1 MKKLVLMAVA
11 LVMALTANAQNA
23 SVVMFGKPQFAIPGG
38 KEGKNYAIIIE
49 SDKNVRTQVD
59 VMTSLLRKY
68 KIVDEVNLDE
78 IDDKTSEFT
87 VPFVIR
93 QAVEGC
99 KGMMNA
105 PYAAAPLR
113 LYGELRFEF
122 HDNGKMMLVVQN
134 LSPNLFIVTVPE
146 KELSKSSDAVQTFL
160 GECRAAASPKWMTK
174 LLAWANVGID
184 KMDDFM
190 AQLDEYFADL
200 DSKFANYAAI
210 EAEGNGKWMSPEQ
223 HVEYLSTA
231 GGPYAKHGATALQK
245 YIDEGRMPG
254 VPQDRWEKSIRP
266 VLDRLFVASNQG
278 MGGTIVGV
286 AEDGKDTWT
295 SVDGKV
301 LPTDPKLR
309 QKYEKKDKTYLDYVS
324 E

>member
-11 LVMALTANAQNA
+11 LVMVLTTNAQSI
-23 SVVMFGKPQFAIPGG
+23 SVVMVGRPQFAIPGG

-59 VMTSLLRKY
+59 AMTSLLRKY

-105 PYAAAPLR
+105 PYPAAPLK

-134 LSPNLFIVTVPE
+134 LSPKLFVVTVPD
-146 KELSKSSDAVQTFL
+146 KDAHKSTEAVQTFL
-160 GECRAAASPKWMTK
+160 GECKAAATPKWMTK
-174 LLAWANVGID
+174 LLAWANVGIEN
-184 KMDDFM
+184 MDDFM
-190 AQLDEYFADL
+190 NKLDEYFADV
-200 DSKFANYAAI
+200 DSKYANYAAI

-254 VPQDRWEKSIRP
+254 VPQDRWEKNIRP